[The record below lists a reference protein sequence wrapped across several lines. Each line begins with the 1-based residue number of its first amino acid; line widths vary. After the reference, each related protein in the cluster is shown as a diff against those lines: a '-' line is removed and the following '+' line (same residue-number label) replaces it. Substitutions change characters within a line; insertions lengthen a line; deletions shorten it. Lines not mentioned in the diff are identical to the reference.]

1 MAINQRRV
9 LKLLFVSLKG
19 VLIEAFL
26 YSYNMHFSSQ
36 GCHQTGGAAIFPGNY
51 DQHHPWL
58 L

>member
-9 LKLLFVSLKG
+9 LKLLFFSLKG

-36 GCHQTGGAAIFPGNY
+36 GCHQTGGAAIFPGN
-51 DQHHPWL
+51 
-58 L
+58 